1 MKITT
6 INSALYQ
13 RSNFSKPNKVFNSTE
28 RNNTSELTGT
38 NYVNQINFR
47 SLYKP
52 ERTVIDIGFEEYK
65 GLKESTKQRYRKLY
79 KIYDK
84 NPFINK
90 EDLVDPKYQY
100 LPLQSEERLD
110 KFFDISKEYLKY
122 KGHPIVCLGRSPKWF
137 LNTALWM
144 KDGIDNYTFV
154 AFSKYWYLP
163 DKQDGARK
171 IDRMAP
177 LPEEEA
183 EYKKY
188 LKAIGSDPK
197 TLVQKAKETGKK
209 VIITDYV
216 CSGKGM
222 CSFLDLMG
230 RYAEEQGV
238 LDEFGNSI
246 KIVGIGSMDY
256 MENLNPY
263 AEYVSEPSVPLPKI
277 LWPYYRKI
285 EQVFHNMD
293 YVVFKEMLLNQN
305 SNECRSTYY
314 PHETWTL
321 YKPNQFKTGI
331 IKDFKKVQKLIERSK
346 TEKCTTSFKPAMA
359 D

>member
-28 RNNTSELTGT
+28 KNNTSELTGT

-154 AFSKYWYLP
+154 AFSKYF
-163 DKQDGARK
+163 
-171 IDRMAP
+171 
-177 LPEEEA
+177 
-183 EYKKY
+183 
-188 LKAIGSDPK
+188 
-197 TLVQKAKETGKK
+197 V
-209 VIITDYV
+209 
-216 CSGKGM
+216 
-222 CSFLDLMG
+222 
-230 RYAEEQGV
+230 
-238 LDEFGNSI
+238 
-246 KIVGIGSMDY
+246 
-256 MENLNPY
+256 
-263 AEYVSEPSVPLPKI
+263 
-277 LWPYYRKI
+277 
-285 EQVFHNMD
+285 
-293 YVVFKEMLLNQN
+293 
-305 SNECRSTYY
+305 
-314 PHETWTL
+314 
-321 YKPNQFKTGI
+321 
-331 IKDFKKVQKLIERSK
+331 
-346 TEKCTTSFKPAMA
+346 
-359 D
+359 